1 MASMTDPS
9 ETMYLRIKKVME
21 SYGLQQQAF
30 AKKLGVSPATI
41 SSIYTGR
48 TKPSNNLVQAI
59 HREFPEINTNWLLF
73 EEGEMRLSSTTFSA
87 SSEQEELVQNVVSHE
102 MQPSSP
108 FPPLGGEMPMFFAEE
123 NPQVTPPPQPVQ
135 PQPARATAAH
145 RTPNR
150 TAAQPVESVF
160 HTNANAF
167 DKQPRRVKEIRVFYD
182 DGTFEVFAP
191 ANK

>member
-73 EEGEMRLSSTTFSA
+73 EEGEMRLPSTTFPA
-87 SSEQEELVQNVVSHE
+87 SSEQEEIVQNVVSHE
-102 MQPSSP
+102 TQPASP
-108 FPPLGGEMPMFFAEE
+108 FPPLGGEMPMFFADET
-123 NPQVTPPPQPVQ
+123 PQVPPA
-135 PQPARATAAH
+135 PQPARTTAAH

-150 TAAQPVESVF
+150 TTAQPVESVF
-160 HTNANAF
+160 HTNANNF
-167 DKQPRRVKEIRVFYD
+167 DKQSRRVKEIRVFYD

>member
-1 MASMTDPS
+1 
-9 ETMYLRIKKVME
+9 
-21 SYGLQQQAF
+21 
-30 AKKLGVSPATI
+30 
-41 SSIYTGR
+41 
-48 TKPSNNLVQAI
+48 
-59 HREFPEINTNWLLF
+59 
-73 EEGEMRLSSTTFSA
+73 
-87 SSEQEELVQNVVSHE
+87 
-102 MQPSSP
+102 
-108 FPPLGGEMPMFFAEE
+108 MPMFFAEE
-123 NPQVTPPPQPVQ
+123 TPQVAPPPQPVQ

-182 DGTFEVFAP
+182 DGTFEVFAL

>member
-1 MASMTDPS
+1 MTDPS

-73 EEGEMRLSSTTFSA
+73 EEGEMCLPSTTFPA

-102 MQPSSP
+102 TQPSSP

-123 NPQVTPPPQPVQ
+123 APQATPAHQPVQ
-135 PQPARATAAH
+135 PQLARTTAAH

-150 TAAQPVESVF
+150 TAAPPVEPVY
-160 HTNANAF
+160 HTKANDF
-167 DKQPRRVKEIRVFYD
+167 DKLTRRVKEIRVFYD

>member
-1 MASMTDPS
+1 MTDPS

-73 EEGEMRLSSTTFSA
+73 EEGEMRLPSTTFPA
-87 SSEQEELVQNVVSHE
+87 SSEQEEIVQNVVSHE
-102 MQPSSP
+102 TQPPSPLCRRNPTSGAGSSA
-108 FPPLGGEMPMFFAEE
+108 G
-123 NPQVTPPPQPVQ
+123 TT
-135 PQPARATAAH
+135 PARSYYCCTPYSK
-145 RTPNR
+145 PNR
-150 TAAQPVESVF
+150 SAA
-160 HTNANAF
+160 
-167 DKQPRRVKEIRVFYD
+167 
-182 DGTFEVFAP
+182 G
-191 ANK
+191 